1 MEKVLNEFTKY
12 ERARI
17 LGARALQISMD
28 APVLLKLNPK
38 ELEDLSYDSLKI
50 AQREL
55 DEGVL
60 PISINRPL
68 PERREAKLKVIKKE
82 EPVVS
87 TEAPVEVKSEI
98 DHGDEIV
105 QELEQDFEPIDE
117 GGDSGGDESSG
128 E

>member
-1 MEKVLNEFTKY
+1 MEKQIKDFTKY

-28 APVLLKLNPK
+28 APVLLKLTPE
-38 ELEDLSYDSLKI
+38 ELEKLNYDSLKI
-50 AQREL
+50 ARKEL

-68 PERREAKLKVIKKE
+68 PEKKDSKLKGIKKQDSDNLDQMKISENE
-82 EPVVS
+82 E
-87 TEAPVEVKSEI
+87 
-98 DHGDEIV
+98 GLV
-105 QELEQDFEPIDE
+105 QELEQSFESADE
-117 GGDSGGDESSG
+117 EDGEEEES